1 MIDRLRKL
9 VTGLIPS
16 GTVTERTV
24 KSGIWMAAIK
34 MSGRVLQILMLI
46 ILARI
51 LAPQDFGLVGIALL
65 SLSAVKKFT
74 NVGLNAALIQQ
85 VDENVDDYLDTTW
98 CLEAGRGLLITA
110 VLFVVAPYLSILFS
124 EPQATP
130 LIRVIG
136 LAPLFYGL
144 RNPGVVYFR
153 KNLEFH
159 KEFAYRTSGD
169 VIQFVV
175 GVGYA
180 LIYPTVW
187 ALVFAFLASD
197 VVRFML
203 SYVIHDY
210 RPWPAFDWSIAK
222 KLIDYGKWI
231 TGSSI
236 IHFIY
241 SEGDDAFVGWYLSA
255 TALGFYQYA
264 YRIADMPA
272 TEVSGI
278 IANVTFPAYS
288 KFQENPELLRQALL
302 GTLQTTA
309 FIAVPLSFGIAL
321 IAPSFV
327 PVVLG
332 SDWTPMI
339 VTMQLLAVYGLL
351 HALTRNFGS
360 LLKAIGR
367 PDVITKLGMVRILAI
382 AIFIWPATARWGIE
396 GTALVVVGVF
406 VFPMLPLDVY
416 VVSRMTAA
424 TSTEIYRTY
433 VFPIVA
439 GVVMFLTLWYVRGV
453 VSLSPLVELIV
464 FIPAGAVLYF
474 AAALLLDRWFDWGI
488 KQNLQSI
495 IGGVTG

>member
-9 VTGLIPS
+9 VAGLIPS

-24 KSGIWMAAIK
+24 KSGIWMTAIK

-46 ILARI
+46 ILARV
-51 LAPQDFGLVGIALL
+51 LAPRDFGLIGIALL
-65 SLSAVKKFT
+65 SLSATKKFT
-74 NVGLNAALIQQ
+74 NVGLNTALIQQ
-85 VDENVDDYLDTTW
+85 VDENIDNYLNTTW
-98 CLEAGRGLLITA
+98 CLEAGRGLLITV
-110 VLFVVAPYLSILFS
+110 VLFVAAPYLSTLFS
-124 EPQATP
+124 EPRATP
-130 LIRVIG
+130 LIQVIA
-136 LAPLFYGL
+136 LSPLFYGL
-144 RNPGVVYFR
+144 RNPGVVYFQ

-159 KEFAYRTSGD
+159 KEFAYRTSSD
-169 VIQFVV
+169 VAQFVI

-180 LIYPTVW
+180 LINPTVW

-222 KLIDYGKWI
+222 ELIDYGKWI
-231 TGSSI
+231 TASSI
-236 IHFIY
+236 IYFIY
-241 SEGDDAFVGWYLSA
+241 SEGDDAFVGWFLSA

-264 YRIADMPA
+264 YRIADMPS
-272 TEVSGI
+272 TEVSEI
-278 IANVTFPAYS
+278 IASVTFPAYS
-288 KFQENPELLRQALL
+288 KLQEHPEQLRRALL
-302 GTLQTTA
+302 ETLQTTA
-309 FIAVPLSFGIAL
+309 FTVVPLSFGIAL
-321 IAPSFV
+321 VAPSFV

-332 SDWTPMI
+332 PDWTPMI
-339 VTMQLLAVYGLL
+339 VTMQLLAGYGML

-360 LLKAIGR
+360 LWKAIGR
-367 PDVITKLGMVRILAI
+367 PDLMTKLGVLRILLI

-406 VFPMLPLDVY
+406 VFPMVPLDVY
-416 VVSRMTAA
+416 VVSRVTTA
-424 TSTEIYRTY
+424 TSTEIYRTFL
-433 VFPIVA
+433 FPIVA

-453 VSLSPLVELIV
+453 LSLSPLVELIV

-474 AAALLLDRWFDWGI
+474 AAAFLLDRWFDWGI

-495 IGGVTG
+495 INGVKG